1 MEVRRETERKREIER
16 ERGDYYDAFLFFV
29 FVTEV
34 GNGSNG
40 IQLIEPRVGKVS
52 TFKPQVGNL

>member
-1 MEVRRETERKREIER
+1 MEVRRETEREKEKLK

-40 IQLIEPRVGKVS
+40 IQVKG
-52 TFKPQVGNL
+52 